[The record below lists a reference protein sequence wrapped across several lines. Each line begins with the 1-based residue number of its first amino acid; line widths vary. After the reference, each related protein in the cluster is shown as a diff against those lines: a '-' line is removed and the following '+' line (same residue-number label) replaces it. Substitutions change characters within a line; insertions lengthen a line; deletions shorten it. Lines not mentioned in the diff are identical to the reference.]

1 MATQAAR
8 LPVFGPVDIAAFAI
22 DELADFRLR
31 TGRHAVVLR
40 TVGHRDR
47 GGFFRDPRCC
57 TESFAG
63 ACDVH
68 ELLSKRG
75 DWSGARSDRGGCR
88 RCACIYREGGAGAAS
103 CVDRGGGLSHCPCRS
118 LRGAVHF
125 PSAQRHHDIRDEVRM
140 SNRAEAFEHWIRTSF
155 VQMNTEL
162 ENLYFAKADRAQV
175 IGCGDPIKA
184 SLRDEGHTH
193 VVALLAEGN
202 TGEGFDSAY
211 GVLGSVGLYLG
222 ALRRH
227 ELTNPAREERSPF
240 PEASSLALHVG
251 ASLGMAPR
259 FSTGHLA
266 THNRA
271 RAGVRKSFT
280 SLRDEFLFIDEN
292 TRGILSLQRAADA
305 LASIVHLGVSSP
317 VADIMFDAA
326 KQALRDVIRFNGR
339 LMNQLG
345 VERVVYSVRPYYK
358 PYRVGRQEYRGANAG
373 DFSGINEIDLL
384 LGLCRANDP
393 YYAQL
398 LVDKML
404 FMIPADQARL
414 RDCMTRTSLL
424 DELLALIDTHAQEEW
439 FQRNAA
445 AYLEVCDLFGQSA
458 AQHHDDLVKRFI
470 AVPAAALEARDLE
483 GITAS
488 GPPLPVLLRSLEVL
502 RDLRLAADRTDIA
515 SRHADLKRLRAV
527 VAGDRPLAA
536 A

>member
-1 MATQAAR
+1 
-8 LPVFGPVDIAAFAI
+8 
-22 DELADFRLR
+22 
-31 TGRHAVVLR
+31 
-40 TVGHRDR
+40 
-47 GGFFRDPRCC
+47 
-57 TESFAG
+57 
-63 ACDVH
+63 
-68 ELLSKRG
+68 
-75 DWSGARSDRGGCR
+75 
-88 RCACIYREGGAGAAS
+88 
-103 CVDRGGGLSHCPCRS
+103 
-118 LRGAVHF
+118 
-125 PSAQRHHDIRDEVRM
+125 M
-140 SNRAEAFEHWIRTSF
+140 SSRAEEFERWIRTSF

-162 ENLYFAKADRAQV
+162 ENLYFAKEDRTQV
-175 IGCGDPIKA
+175 LGCGDPIKA
-184 SLRDEGHTH
+184 SLRAEGHTH

-280 SLRDEFLFIDEN
+280 SLADEFLFIDEN

-305 LASIVHLGVSSP
+305 LGSIVHLGVSSP
-317 VADIMFDAA
+317 VADVMFDAA
-326 KQALRDVIRFNGR
+326 KQALRDVIRFNDR
-339 LMNQLG
+339 LMKHLN
-345 VERVVYSVRPYYK
+345 VDRFFYSVRPYYK

-404 FMIPADQARL
+404 FMLPSDQARL

-424 DELLALIDTHAQEEW
+424 DELLSLIDDYKHADW
-439 FQRNAA
+439 FQQNAR

-458 AQHHDDLVKRFI
+458 AQHHDGLVKRFI
-470 AVPAAALEARDLE
+470 EAPASNLSEQGLE

-488 GPPLPVLLRSLEVL
+488 GPPLPVLLRSLEML
-502 RDLRLAADRTDIA
+502 RDLRVAAKRVDTATRHDDLAKL
-515 SRHADLKRLRAV
+515 RHAVKYTMPAK
-527 VAGDRPLAA
+527 
-536 A
+536 

>member
-1 MATQAAR
+1 
-8 LPVFGPVDIAAFAI
+8 
-22 DELADFRLR
+22 
-31 TGRHAVVLR
+31 
-40 TVGHRDR
+40 
-47 GGFFRDPRCC
+47 
-57 TESFAG
+57 
-63 ACDVH
+63 
-68 ELLSKRG
+68 
-75 DWSGARSDRGGCR
+75 
-88 RCACIYREGGAGAAS
+88 
-103 CVDRGGGLSHCPCRS
+103 
-118 LRGAVHF
+118 
-125 PSAQRHHDIRDEVRM
+125 M
-140 SNRAEAFEHWIRTSF
+140 SSRAEAFEHWIRTSF
-155 VQMNTEL
+155 VEMNTEL
-162 ENLYFAKADRAQV
+162 ENLYFAKEDRAQV

-184 SLRDEGHTH
+184 SLRDQGHTH

-202 TGEGFDSAY
+202 TGEGFESAY
-211 GVLGSVGLYLG
+211 GVLGSVGLYLA

-280 SLRDEFLFIDEN
+280 SLPDEFLFIDEN

-305 LASIVHLGVSSP
+305 LASIVPLGVSSP
-317 VADIMFDAA
+317 VADVMFDAA
-326 KQALRDVIRFNGR
+326 KQALRDVIRFNDR
-339 LMNQLG
+339 LMKQLD
-345 VERVVYSVRPYYK
+345 VDRFFYSVRPYYK

-373 DFSGINEIDLL
+373 DISGINEIDLL

-404 FMIPADQARL
+404 FMLPSDQARL

-424 DELLALIDTHAQEEW
+424 DELLSLIDDHNQADW
-439 FQRNAA
+439 FQHNAR
-445 AYLEVCDLFGQSA
+445 AYLEVCDLFGQAA
-458 AQHHDDLVKRFI
+458 AQHHEGLVRRFI
-470 AVPAAALEARDLE
+470 EAPAAKLNAQSLE

-502 RDLRLAADRTDIA
+502 RDLRLAGDRPDIA
-515 SRHADLKRLRAV
+515 TRHDDLARLRAAV
-527 VAGDRPLAA
+527 HEYRQP
-536 A
+536 